1 MTEKRLML
9 ILRADALYTVD
20 AHPETNTSDPETDT
34 IKAAERDERL
44 FEAITHTFIPLLRS
58 MAALKKDEVQFKF
71 ALVLSPILCDL
82 LSDKETQSRYV
93 ASLYE
98 KINLGE
104 KELVRL
110 EGKAE
115 ARNAEQILNAYK
127 GAQAFYEEINRDILG
142 EFYKESEEGNIELL
156 ATCATNVFL
165 PLYSDIPSTARAQI
179 NYGLA
184 SYRKFF
190 KKQPDGFWIPNA
202 CYHEGLENILRAHNV
217 TYTALD
223 AKSFL
228 LSKSKV
234 KRGIFYPAMTEN
246 CVACFPL
253 DTISHEELF
262 GESSYSKNAIY
273 LNMESDEGLI
283 KPSADIGAYI
293 KEGNIRHTLGYKYYN
308 NTLNI
313 ETLENLDKAI
323 YNIEEAHAQCAIDAS
338 KFLTTKFELL
348 QKAQNLI
355 DDTGFL
361 SLTVAIDLD
370 KLRREWWEGTYWLE
384 CLFRESQK
392 QRTEGKGMI
401 FSFPKT
407 VLENNYNM
415 QCIKPYPACQSY
427 DGLGDTL
434 VTDKNNYMVPYLR
447 KASRRMKDIAR
458 LFPGET
464 GLRQR
469 LLNLAAKELLI
480 AQDCTWAQN
489 IENDIDADYAKKR
502 FKDSINDFTTVFNSL
517 GSNELSTQWLT
528 DLENKH
534 KLFPYVNYQA
544 FAN

>member
-1 MTEKRLML
+1 MTEKQLML
-9 ILRADALYTVD
+9 ILKADALYTVD
-20 AHPETNTSDPETDT
+20 AHPETDSSDKEIVA
-34 IKAAERDERL
+34 IKAAVRDDKL
-44 FEAITHTFIPLLRS
+44 FDAITHTFIPLLKS
-58 MAALKKDEVQFKF
+58 MALLKKDEVQFKF
-71 ALVLSPILCDL
+71 ALVLTPILCDL
-82 LSDKETQSRYV
+82 LSDKEVQSRYV
-93 ASLYE
+93 ASLCE
-98 KINLGE
+98 KIKLGE
-104 KELVRL
+104 KELERLSGRGEVRNIEL
-110 EGKAE
+110 ALNIYK
-115 ARNAEQILNAYK
+115 NAQE
-127 GAQAFYEEINRDILG
+127 FYEGINRDILG
-142 EFYKESEEGNIELL
+142 EFYRESMEGNIELL

-165 PLYSDIPSTARAQI
+165 PLFSDIPSTARAQI

-190 KKQPDGFWIPNA
+190 KKRPDGFWIPNA
-202 CYHEGLENILRAHNV
+202 CYHEGLEDILRANNV

-223 AKSFL
+223 AKSFF
-228 LSKSKV
+228 LSKSHV

-246 CVACFPL
+246 CVVCFPL

-262 GESSYSKNAIY
+262 GAASYSRNKVY
-273 LNMESDEGLI
+273 LNTVADEGLI
-283 KPSADIGAYI
+283 KPSADIKDYI
-293 KEGNIRHTLGYKYYN
+293 KEGTPRHELGYKYYN
-308 NTLNI
+308 NTLNL

-323 YNIEEAHAQCAIDAS
+323 YNIDEARAQCSIDAS
-338 KFLTTKFELL
+338 KFLTTKFEHL

-370 KLRREWWEGTYWLE
+370 KLRCEWREGTYWLE

-401 FSFPKT
+401 FSFPRA

-434 VTDKNNYMVPYLR
+434 ITDKNNYMIPYLR
-447 KASRRMKDIAR
+447 KASRRMRDIAK

-544 FAN
+544 FAS